1 MLEDLYSIGNAVD
14 CLMSYASS
22 SVDITPVL
30 LVSHPEQRA
39 RRMTEL
45 SGASI
50 VVNPWP
56 LAAHTYRCDFA
67 ATFTEMAR
75 ELDETCQAIHH
86 IEGRL
91 QRLKRDVQYRRAAVI
106 NALSPSSAMPTEI
119 ARDIFMLA
127 TDRGRD
133 DSLQT
138 RLSISQTCQYWR
150 IVSLSLPEFWQSIV
164 LTSLQAPLFETLRL
178 RSYPLPMW
186 LRVEDSPRPL
196 RDGLLG
202 RPPGDENQD
211 LTEPMTN
218 VFAPPQASRLVSL
231 RVEDCVR
238 FPFVR
243 FFGDSVLP
251 VTMDELQ
258 IFASTQHAYQCAA
271 MFTPRMIAARS
282 ILFNR
287 AWIDPLHLDVTILVK
302 LSLVDIPYEAM
313 GRLLA
318 VAADCPVLEILHL
331 EAIRR
336 KEPVGGAPVL
346 ILSPWLSVD
355 IRSLAIVG
363 CDEEL
368 WMQLLSLPTFRLPKL
383 TSFVFHH
390 TEEFAAVWGPTSEVF
405 RAFVRACRILFV
417 FLST

>member
-1 MLEDLYSIGNAVD
+1 VIAK
-14 CLMSYASS
+14 
-22 SVDITPVL
+22 
-30 LVSHPEQRA
+30 
-39 RRMTEL
+39 
-45 SGASI
+45 
-50 VVNPWP
+50 
-56 LAAHTYRCDFA
+56 
-67 ATFTEMAR
+67 

-86 IEGRL
+86 IEDRL
-91 QRLKRDVQYRRAAVI
+91 RRLERDVQYRRAAVV

-127 TDRGRD
+127 IDRGRD

-150 IVSLSLPEFWQSIV
+150 VVSLSLPEFWQSMV

-202 RPPGDENQD
+202 RPSDEENED
-211 LTEPMTN
+211 LAEPMTN
-218 VFAPPQASRLVSL
+218 MFAPPQSSRLVSL
-231 RVEDCVR
+231 RIEDCAR

-243 FFGDSVLP
+243 FFGDSLLP

-258 IFASTQHAYQCAA
+258 VFASAQHAYQCVA

-282 ILFNR
+282 LLFNR
-287 AWIDPLHLDVTILVK
+287 AWIDPLQFEVTILVK

-336 KEPVGGAPVL
+336 KEPVAGAPVL
-346 ILSPWLSVD
+346 MLSPWLSVD
-355 IRSLAIVG
+355 IRSLAIIG

-368 WMQLLSLPTFRLPKL
+368 WMRLLSLPTFRLPKL
-383 TSFVFHH
+383 TSYVFHH

-405 RAFVRACRILFV
+405 RAFVSVYCVSLFFV
-417 FLST
+417 GFNS